1 MPAISVERTIGK
13 TKRAVLGGL
22 IGYNTEKMGR
32 QKYRRFAVSLRDGDE
47 IVGGIIGEVW
57 MTVLFIQLFWIEAR
71 FRGKGHGSALIEKI
85 EQEARQ
91 FGAVRS
97 YVDTMSVQAPAFYRA
112 CGYEAFGALDGYP
125 DGVTRHWFTKALQE
139 N

>member
-1 MPAISVERTIGK
+1 MAAISVERTIGK

-22 IGYNTEKMGR
+22 VRYNDQKMGK
-32 QKYRRFAVSLRDGDE
+32 QKYRRFAISLRDDGT
-47 IVGGIIGEVW
+47 IVGGIVGEVW
-57 MTVLFIQLFWIEAR
+57 MTVLFIQLFWIEER
-71 FRGKGHGSALIEKI
+71 FRGKGHGTALMQKI

-112 CGYEAFGALDGYP
+112 CGYQAFGTIDGYP
-125 DGVTRHWFTKALQE
+125 GGVTRHWFTKAL
-139 N
+139 

>member
-22 IGYNTEKMGR
+22 IRHNDEKMGK
-32 QKYRRFAVSLRDGDE
+32 QKYRRFAISLRDNE
-47 IVGGIIGEVW
+47 TIVGGIVGEVW

-71 FRGKGHGSALIEKI
+71 FRGRGHGTALIEKI
-85 EQEARQ
+85 EQEARK

-97 YVDTMSVQAPAFYRA
+97 YLDTMSVQAPDFYRA
-112 CGYEAFGALDGYP
+112 RGYQAFGTLDGYP
-125 DGVTRHWFTKALQE
+125 GGVTRHWFTKAL
-139 N
+139 

>member
-32 QKYRRFAVSLRDGDE
+32 QKYRRFAISLRDHDE
-47 IVGGIIGEVW
+47 IVGGIVGEVW
-57 MTVLFIQLFWIEAR
+57 MTVLFIQLFWIDAR
-71 FRGKGHGSALIEKI
+71 FRGKGHGGALIEKI

-97 YVDTMSVQAPAFYRA
+97 YVDTMSVQAPAFYRG
-112 CGYEAFGALDGYP
+112 CGYKAFGEIDGYP
-125 DGVTRHWFTKALQE
+125 GGVTRHWFTKAL
-139 N
+139 

>member
-1 MPAISVERTIGK
+1 MAAISVERTIGK

-32 QKYRRFAVSLRDGDE
+32 QKYRRFAVSLRDDDE
-47 IVGGIIGEVW
+47 VVGGIVGEVW
-57 MTVLFIQLFWIEAR
+57 MTVLFIQFFWIEAR
-71 FRGKGHGSALIEKI
+71 FRGKGHGTALIEKI

-112 CGYEAFGALDGYP
+112 CGYEAFGAIGGYP
-125 DGVTRHWFTKALQE
+125 GGVTRHWFTKAL
-139 N
+139 